1 MPGVYYRFPIYKST
15 IDSTAPSFYKKETGK
30 ASIPYDESV
39 EEALCFGWID
49 SIIRKMDEQRFARR
63 FTPRDS
69 SSRWSKLNMERAE
82 KMMKEGKMEELGMS
96 KIMDAKKTGE
106 WCSSAS
112 PPGKLETPLFMKE
125 ALAEN
130 EKASRNFDNLAESY
144 KRQYIAWVAN
154 ARRNETRRR
163 RLAEAI
169 EHLGKGEKL
178 GMK

>member
-125 ALAEN
+125 ASLKTRKPQGTSIIWRSPTNGSISHGSRMQEGMRLEGGASPKLSN
-130 EKASRNFDNLAESY
+130 ILEKARNWA
-144 KRQYIAWVAN
+144 
-154 ARRNETRRR
+154 
-163 RLAEAI
+163 
-169 EHLGKGEKL
+169 
-178 GMK
+178 